1 MRTWSLVSIL
11 ATSAGVFA
19 HPSAAGTP
27 PGRSAAEVEVR
38 RAIDAGNEVWK
49 RAFQSLDAAAVA
61 GTFDEEG
68 VNVGLD
74 GTCAKGRAAIQAAMA
89 SFFERSGPAVS
100 SRVDVREVVL
110 DGDLAYEW
118 GRSEFHFAPKPGGPR
133 ERVGRYLTAWKRQPD
148 GGWKIF
154 RNVGLPEAPRKP

>member
-1 MRTWSLVSIL
+1 MRTWTLVSIL
-11 ATSAGVFA
+11 AASAGMFGDTSA
-19 HPSAAGTP
+19 AASP
-27 PGRSAAEVEVR
+27 PGRSAAEVEMR
-38 RAIDAGNEVWK
+38 RAIDAGNDVWK
-49 RAFQSLDAAAVA
+49 RAFRSLDAAAVA

-74 GTCAKGRAAIQAAMA
+74 GTCAKGRAAIEAAMR

-100 SRVDVREVVL
+100 SRVDVRQVVL

-118 GRSEFHFAPKPGGPR
+118 GRSEFHFGPKPGGPR
-133 ERVGRYLTAWKRQPD
+133 ERVGRYLTAWKRQAD

-154 RNVGLPEAPRKP
+154 RNVGLPELARKP